1 MTYLTRATLVRD
13 AVERAALNARPAPIP
28 HERNHSPNALTRF
41 ARARLGL
48 HTAMREL
55 SERRRDR
62 ASYRA
67 LTRRLA
73 TYTTQTDVDDL
84 LATIEG
90 KADADAEMIRSILA
104 GNLLQQRTHQLAAFS
119 PPAGGGE

>member
-1 MTYLTRATLVRD
+1 
-13 AVERAALNARPAPIP
+13 
-28 HERNHSPNALTRF
+28 
-41 ARARLGL
+41 
-48 HTAMREL
+48 MREL